1 MSDKIREG
9 TGLKIVEVLKK
20 GNLNFKTN
28 LVDKASDHKLDEII
42 DEAVRQWRDEDD

>member
-1 MSDKIREG
+1 MSNKIRED
-9 TGLKIVEVLKK
+9 TGLKIVEVLKR

-28 LVDKASDHKLDEII
+28 LVDKASDQKLDEII